1 MLEKAL
7 VGDKKYWG
15 WIAFLLIVIGI
26 GFLFYLRQLS
36 YGLGVTGL
44 SRDVTWGFYI
54 AQFTFLVGVAAS
66 AVMVVLPYYLHN
78 FKAFG
83 KMTIL
88 GEFLAISSVLMCMLF
103 VFVDMGQPFRAINI
117 ILYPT
122 PNSLMF
128 WDLFVLSGYL
138 ILNVLISRITLDA
151 ERKGI
156 APPRWIKPV
165 IIISIPWAI
174 SIHTVTAFLYSGL
187 AARSF
192 WLTAVLAPRFL
203 ASAFS
208 SGPALLILMVL
219 LIKRFTK
226 FDPGK
231 QSVQKLAEIV
241 AYAMCVNIFLV
252 LMEFFTVLYSAIP
265 EHIHHFQYLF
275 LGLDGKT
282 TLVPWMWTSM
292 ILAVVSLILLLNPKT
307 RRKESILAVACVTVF
322 ASIWIDKGLGMVVT
336 GFVPSPLGRVTEYW
350 PTWPEFFISLGV
362 YGIGALLITVFYKIA
377 LSLRGEIKIEEEVT
391 EPAPTVKSAAQ

>member
-1 MLEKAL
+1 R
-7 VGDKKYWG
+7 KYWG
-15 WIAFLLIVIGI
+15 WIAFLLIVIGV

-78 FKAFG
+78 YKAFG
-83 KMTIL
+83 KITIL
-88 GEFLAISSVLMCMLF
+88 GEFLAISSVIMCMLF
-103 VFVDMGQPFRAINI
+103 VFVDMGQPFRGMNI
-117 ILYPT
+117 ILHPS

-156 APPRWIKPV
+156 APPKWIKPI

-219 LIKRFTK
+219 LIRKFTK

-231 QSVQKLAEIV
+231 QSIQKLAEIV
-241 AYAMCVNIFLV
+241 TYAMCVNIFLV
-252 LMEFFTVLYSAIP
+252 LMEFFTVLYSDIP

-350 PTWPEFFISLGV
+350 PTWTEFFISLGV
-362 YGIGALLITVFYKIA
+362 YGIGALLVTAFYKIA
-377 LSLRGEIKIEEEVT
+377 LSVRGEIKIEEEVKQ
-391 EPAPTVKSAAQ
+391 PAAAETASQ